1 MLLRCTA
8 ARGLLQDDLAI
19 AVGSSRGHAPVV
31 DLCERQ
37 AGLDADVELLRFGRV
52 RAVDVLEAPLPQE
65 RLGVGGPGSWPKAA
79 GLATLGQAL
88 GHRRGISARSH
99 SGEGCPVLSFK
110 TIRPKAALGTSVGA
124 RGPLEGRLRDPRAT
138 VRQLGQSQGTLT
150 MLAAQELLLLG
161 RCIGLGPP
169 PLLLLLANAG
179 HDGVTHDVHL
189 GDRAGRTNLKLG
201 QALTVEARTL
211 VVGRSG

>member
-1 MLLRCTA
+1 M
-8 ARGLLQDDLAI
+8 
-19 AVGSSRGHAPVV
+19 GSSRGHAPVV

-88 GHRRGISARSH
+88 GHRRGISARSN

-110 TIRPKAALGTSVGA
+110 TEGSPGHKCGRAS
-124 RGPLEGRLRDPRAT
+124 LEGRLRDPRAT